1 MAILPLKR
9 EEGVT
14 MASVD
19 HERAT
24 VDELTLVEGKAEL
37 IDGRIVHF
45 MPTGFESHQIALAI
59 TISLKLHERQFGGG
73 VACGDNLGFVV
84 PELPSGRESFSPDAA
99 FYSGPL
105 PENRRKFVSGPPTF
119 AVEVRS
125 EGDHGPAV
133 GRAMAQKRA
142 DNFAAGTRVVWDVD
156 PENDVIVSYRGSEAG
171 AVSFAHGDLADAE
184 PAVRGWRVAV
194 SEVFA

>member
-1 MAILPLKR
+1 
-9 EEGVT
+9 

-24 VDELTLVEGKAEL
+24 VDDLALVKGKAEL

-45 MPTGFESHQIALAI
+45 MPTGFESHQIALSI

-84 PELPSGRESFSPDAA
+84 SELPSGRESFSPDAA

-105 PENRRKFVSGPPTF
+105 PEDRRKFVSGPPTF
-119 AVEVRS
+119 AAEVRS
-125 EGDHGPAV
+125 EGDHGPAAE
-133 GRAMAQKRA
+133 RAMTAKRA
-142 DNFAAGTRVVWDVD
+142 DYFAAGTKVVWDVD
-156 PENDVIVSYRGSEAG
+156 PESQIIHSYRGSETDTI
-171 AVSFAHGDLADAE
+171 SFSLGDVADAE
-184 PAVRGWRVAV
+184 PAVPGWRIAV